1 MGPIYAEMDTSIIL
15 DKPGKV
21 GDMAKG
27 SGCRIW
33 SFNETP
39 ASAKLKSETVHLLSG
54 GDGIPVKPAY
64 SKSQTLK
71 PRQKCI
77 VSTNHLP
84 ELGGAMTTALES
96 RLMIIRFP
104 VVFKDLNSG
113 EAESKYVRRIDA
125 GLKQRIEE
133 KLPVILKWLVDGSVD
148 WYKQRLNGRLLAN
161 APPAVQE
168 ATKAYKN
175 EHDTL
180 GVFLSAKCILGPNL
194 KVATKELLGAYNK
207 FHGKEIGTRELA
219 SLMQGKGFQKVS
231 NVGRSKLNGYKGL
244 NLPNDRH

>member
-1 MGPIYAEMDTSIIL
+1 MGPLYAEMDTSIIL
-15 DKPGKV
+15 DKVGKG
-21 GDMAKG
+21 GDLAKG
-27 SGCRIW
+27 GGRRIW

-39 ASAKLKSETVHLLSG
+39 SSAKLKSETVQLLSG

-104 VVFKDLNSG
+104 VVFKDLDPG
-113 EAESKYVRRIDA
+113 EAESKYVRRIDTS
-125 GLKQRIEE
+125 LKQSIED

-148 WYKQRLNGRLLAN
+148 WYKRRSNGRLLAN
-161 APPAVQE
+161 APIAIQE
-168 ATKAYKN
+168 ATKAYKD

-194 KVATKELLGAYNK
+194 KMSTKELLEAYNS
-207 FHGKEIGTRELA
+207 FHCKEIGTRELA
-219 SLMQGKGFQKVS
+219 SLMQGKGFQKLN
-231 NVGRSKLNGYKGL
+231 NVGKAKLNGYKGL
-244 NLPNDRH
+244 KLYRPQ